1 MIDTLGGDGSK
12 LWTQVKHLLPK
23 TAAGLVDGSL
33 YSPLTV
39 NKSCK
44 VALKLLSTNN
54 IEQFRSLSS
63 PSLLSDDG
71 CLTPADVIQANSH
84 SFAGRIFASS

>member
-1 MIDTLGGDGSK
+1 MGPFIL
-12 LWTQVKHLLPK
+12 
-23 TAAGLVDGSL
+23 
-33 YSPLTV
+33 LTV
-39 NKSCK
+39 NKSRLCK

-63 PSLLSDDG
+63 PSLLSEDG

-84 SFAGRIFASS
+84 SFAGRIFASSLKQSVPFAFSLF